1 MSSSAESGRHAIV
14 TAPARLVARHP
25 ALAATLAA
33 VLDAL
38 VKHPGIASRS
48 LWLDEA
54 WTVAL
59 GLQTP
64 AVILQTATYDQNPPL
79 YLLLMAGW
87 LDLFGTSELAL
98 RMPSL
103 LASAAS
109 AAVLLLFVRRFF
121 GAEAA
126 LTASLLYLVS
136 PAQTTYAT
144 EGRTFALVGLLCLA
158 SFHAYL
164 SLFERPRLRTALVLG
179 VVNAAALW
187 AHYTIVFAWL
197 AQAVCA
203 PLLGGRR
210 GERRALGLY
219 VASQIS
225 TLALF
230 APLVRYVLANMPDAP
245 TSWLPPPDLAMLGKV
260 ARDLV
265 GSRSALHAGLLL
277 LVGFAAW
284 RVHRRSRG
292 VIDRGAA
299 QADRRLVVVAC
310 WAVLPILA
318 AFVVSQ
324 RSPVLH
330 VRYEL
335 YAGLGWIVTIAVVLS
350 RLPWPATARALAALV
365 YLALAIKAPPN
376 EAYRDPAWREI
387 AALARRAPADVATAG
402 VILPDV
408 TAAIGILPDATTATV
423 ILPDVDCIPFAYYAS
438 PDLLPHLFAPDGS
451 YAVVDLERRLA
462 ERRIFCGEGAWS
474 VAGGARA
481 ATRVLVVATDPEAPA
496 ATRIADAL
504 DARGLAAAP
513 EQRLGNRNVRRFG
526 AERSGDRGGA
536 APDDRSDAGRGAGVP
551 SSQRD
556 REST

>member
-1 MSSSAESGRHAIV
+1 MSSSAESGRHATVI
-14 TAPARLVARHP
+14 APARLVERHP

-33 VLDAL
+33 VLDVL
-38 VKHPGIASRS
+38 VKHPGIATRS

-64 AVILQTATYDQNPPL
+64 AVILNTATYDQNPPL

-98 RMPSL
+98 RVPSL

-158 SFHAYL
+158 SFHAYF
-164 SLFERPRLRTALVLG
+164 SLFERPRRRTALVLA
-179 VVNAAALW
+179 VLNAAALW
-187 AHYTIVFAWL
+187 SHYTIAFAWL

-203 PLLGGRR
+203 PLVGGRR
-210 GERRALGLY
+210 GERRAFGLY
-219 VASQIS
+219 LASQ
-225 TLALF
+225 TLTLVLF
-230 APLVRYVLANMPDAP
+230 APLVRYALAAMPEVP
-245 TSWLPPPDLAMLGKV
+245 TSWLPPPDLATLGRV

-277 LVGFAAW
+277 LAGFAAW
-284 RVHRRSRG
+284 RVYRGSRDG
-292 VIDRGAA
+292 
-299 QADRRLVVVAC
+299 ADRTAVQDDWRLVVAAC
-310 WAVLPILA
+310 WAIVPVVA

-324 RSPVLH
+324 KSPVLH

-376 EAYRDPAWREI
+376 EAYRDPAWRQI
-387 AALARRAPADVATAG
+387 AALERRAPADVA
-402 VILPDV
+402 
-408 TAAIGILPDATTATV
+408 TATV
-423 ILPDVDCIPFAYYAS
+423 ILPDVDCIPFAYYAA
-438 PDLLPHLFAPDGS
+438 PDLLPRLFAPDGS
-451 YAVVDLERRLA
+451 YAVLDFEHLLA
-462 ERRIFCGEGAWS
+462 QRRIFCGEEAWTA
-474 VAGGARA
+474 AGEAPDA
-481 ATRVLVVATDPEAPA
+481 VRVLLVATDPEALA
-496 ATRIADAL
+496 AERVSGAL
-504 DARGLAAAP
+504 RERGLVSEP
-513 EQRLGNRNVRRFG
+513 EQRLGNRDVRRFG
-526 AERSGDRGGA
+526 SEAR
-536 APDDRSDAGRGAGVP
+536 
-551 SSQRD
+551 
-556 REST
+556 